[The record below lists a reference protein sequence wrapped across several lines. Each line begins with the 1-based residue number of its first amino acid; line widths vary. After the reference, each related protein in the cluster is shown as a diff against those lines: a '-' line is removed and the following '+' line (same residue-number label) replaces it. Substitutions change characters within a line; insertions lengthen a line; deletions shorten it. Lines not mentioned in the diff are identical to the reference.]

1 MPRNWVRTR
10 GLGSHYRQDAINDIR
25 RRLFV
30 QSSPNHSY
38 DSLSTDHHSPPRRTT
53 TPCGPTP
60 PPCGSTQEGPA
71 RTTHEHVDQ
80 AVAALQS
87 IHGSAFRQ
95 DEEFPSA
102 FRDLMSHAPVTF
114 VIETVENN
122 TATNHAS
129 EEGIEHNAAEAH
141 ERLWSRDINGRLQR
155 GATGGS
161 EEASDS
167 HF

>member
-1 MPRNWVRTR
+1 M
-10 GLGSHYRQDAINDIR
+10 
-25 RRLFV
+25 
-30 QSSPNHSY
+30 
-38 DSLSTDHHSPPRRTT
+38 
-53 TPCGPTP
+53 
-60 PPCGSTQEGPA
+60 
-71 RTTHEHVDQ
+71 DQ

-87 IHGSAFRQ
+87 IYGSAFHQ
-95 DEEFPSA
+95 DEEFLSA
-102 FRDLMSHAPVTF
+102 FQDLMSHAPVTS

-122 TATNHAS
+122 TATIHAS
-129 EEGIEHNAAEAH
+129 EEGIEHNAAEAD